1 MKKKVIL
8 IIAAVVIA
16 SIMLVGIIS
25 WMFSSQYNSHGISHF
40 LVVTID
46 SSQPQEYVGKL
57 DDHDVYIEGLKLDET
72 NFRTIDAENLSVK
85 DAITKKVVSISEWR
99 KYAFR
104 KIKVTDGEILRY
116 DRYEI
121 LVTSDT
127 CIIRP
132 ITK

>member
-8 IIAAVVIA
+8 IIIITIIAVA
-16 SIMLVGIIS
+16 MLACLIPL
-25 WMFSSQYNSHGISHF
+25 MFSSQYNSNGISHY

-46 SSQPQEYVGKL
+46 SNQEKEYVGTL
-57 DDHDVYIEGLKLDET
+57 DNHDVYIEGLKLDET

-85 DAITKKVVSISEWR
+85 DAITKKAVSISEWQ